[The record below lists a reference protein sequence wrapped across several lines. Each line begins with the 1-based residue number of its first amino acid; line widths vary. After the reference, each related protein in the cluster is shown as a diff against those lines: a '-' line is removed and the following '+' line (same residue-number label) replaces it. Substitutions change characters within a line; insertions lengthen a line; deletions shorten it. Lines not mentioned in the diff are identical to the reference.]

1 MRDGDTGFVGEY
13 NMKDVIRAETPRV
26 SRRFALALWSAW
38 LLCVGIVLAAPA
50 AAQNSIYC
58 PTLSASVV
66 NGDSVS
72 IDVTNC
78 DGPLNIGVGDPGIPP
93 THGTYTVGPQTG
105 PLGTQFV
112 TYSHNGNSATF
123 DSFYLEDE
131 DGGRININI
140 TIGPPTVAIVVAPA
154 TLPTM
159 RAGTPF
165 SQTLTSSGGV
175 APYTYAL
182 TAGTLPTG
190 LTLTPAGVLSGTP
203 TQRGPYAFSVRSQDS
218 VGDFVIKGYTG
229 TVLNPVLTLVP
240 GSATAI
246 QGVAFSQTLTVSG
259 GVAPHLFQIESGALP
274 TGITLSTGG
283 LLSGTTNAA
292 PGNYPV
298 TLRVT
303 DASSGSGSYFE
314 LEPFTLTVSPPPAVS
329 IAVAPASVP
338 EDSGTPLVYTLTR
351 TLNLSSPTVVNL
363 TTGGTATPGID
374 YTGSSAIATI
384 PAGQTMTTV
393 SIVPVSDTTVEADE
407 TVILSVAAGTGYTV
421 GAPASATGTITNDD
435 RPTATIAVA
444 PASLPEDGGGSFL
457 YTVTL
462 DQATPTAL
470 SVAYTL
476 GGTATAGV
484 DFTSPASPLVIAA
497 NTTSATITVTPTA
510 DTTIEPDETVIVT
523 LTAGAAYTV
532 GSPGA
537 ATATIVNDDSPS
549 LSINDVSQ
557 SEGNAGT
564 TNFTFTVS
572 LSQAAG
578 PGGVTFD
585 IATANGTA
593 TAGSDYVARSLTAQT
608 IPAGS
613 STYSFSVQVNGDTLN
628 EADESFFV
636 NVTNISGATA
646 GDTQGQGTIVNDDP
660 PPSLGIGNVSVP
672 EGDSGTTPAVFTVS
686 LSATSGQTVTVNY
699 ATANGTATAGA
710 DYQPTSGTLTFPP
723 GATTQTVTVPVIG
736 DIVPEADETFSV
748 VLSAPTNATL
758 GSATG
763 TGTIVDDDEPVT
775 IAPATLPNAAVAAAY
790 SQTLTAS
797 GGNGGPYTF
806 AVTAGALPAG
816 LTLASGGALTGT
828 PTASGT
834 FTFTVTATDSS
845 PSPGPFNGV
854 QAYTLIVA
862 APTVVLPATAL
873 AQAVLDSPYTA
884 ALNPASGGTAP
895 YTYALAAGTLP
906 GGIALAADG
915 TLSGTPTAIG
925 TFNFSVTATD
935 STTGDGPYSSA
946 PRGYTLTVVDA
957 VPVANPVSASVA
969 YDAPATAVTLNITGG
984 TPDAVAIGT
993 APLHGTAIASGLSI
1007 TYQPSP
1013 GYAGPDSFTY
1023 TASNG
1028 TGTSAPA
1035 TVTITVGEPTI
1046 TITPDGALT
1055 APVGAA
1061 YTLGFTFAGGA
1072 APYGSYAVTGLPA
1085 GLTVTASTA
1094 TTVTVSGTPTAAGTF
1109 SVEVTGTD
1117 SSTGTGP
1124 FTQSATFTLTIG
1136 AATLT
1141 MTPPAGDLALVYN
1154 APYSQSFEAS
1164 GGTAPYTYAV
1174 TAGTLPAGIT
1184 LSSAGQMTGTPTV
1197 PGDYPVTITA
1207 TDASTGSGAPF
1218 SVAQAYVLR
1227 VGAATITITPATLPT
1242 PLVGVAYTQQL
1253 TASGGAAPYTF
1264 AVSAGTLPTGLSMSP
1279 AGQISGSPTAS
1290 GSFAFTVTATD
1301 DNAQTGSQAYTLDI
1315 APPTLTLLPATLP
1328 NGLAGTAYSQQFT
1341 AGGGLAP
1348 YTYALSAGTLPAGL
1362 TLSSAGLL
1370 SGTPTADGTYTFS
1383 VQATDSTG
1391 GTAGTVTVAYTLTVG
1406 APTITIAPATIPDG
1420 VVGEAYTVTLTASGG
1435 TAPYAYA
1442 VTAGALPAGLALG
1455 SGGTLAGTPTVGGS
1469 FTFTVTATDANDFT
1483 GTQAYTLQIDAPTI
1497 TIAPPTLPA
1506 GTVGTAYTAT
1516 LTASGGTAPYTYAVS
1531 AGALPGGLAL
1541 AGDGTLSGTPTA
1553 SGSFAFTVTAT
1564 DANAQTGEQAY
1575 TLEIVDALTL
1585 PATDL
1590 PDASAGVAYSATL
1603 NPAVG
1608 GTPPYTYA
1616 LTGGALP
1623 AGLALGADG
1632 TIAGTPGEVGAFGFT
1647 VTVTDSVDGTAQ
1659 RDYTLTVGQQAQTI
1673 VFPPQAVAQRPFV
1686 PGGTFAIDPLASG
1699 GASGNPVT
1707 YTAGPPSVCTVSGT
1721 TVTMVGPGV
1730 CVITASQAGGG
1741 LYAPATPVSQSVTLV
1756 GEPVAVPTL
1765 SQAALALLVLL
1776 LAGFGAWRQRPLGHR
1791 R

>member
-1 MRDGDTGFVGEY
+1 
-13 NMKDVIRAETPRV
+13 MKDVIRAAAPRANQ
-26 SRRFALALWSAW
+26 RFAHWIWSVL
-38 LLCVGIVLAAPA
+38 LLCAGIVLAAPA
-50 AAQNSIYC
+50 SAQDSVYC
-58 PTLSASVV
+58 PTLNATVA
-66 NGDSVS
+66 NGDSVP
-72 IDVTNC
+72 IDVSNC

-112 TYSHNGNSATF
+112 TYSHNGNSATS

-140 TIGPPTVAIVVAPA
+140 TIGPPTATIVVAPA
-154 TLPTM
+154 TLPAM

-182 TAGTLPTG
+182 SAGSLPPG
-190 LTLTPAGVLSGTP
+190 ITLTPAGVLSGTP

-218 VGDFVIKGYTG
+218 IGDFVIKGYTG
-229 TVLNPVLTLVP
+229 VVENPMLTLVP
-240 GSATAI
+240 PTATAI
-246 QGVAFSQTLTVSG
+246 QGVSFSLTLAASG
-259 GVAPHLFQIESGALP
+259 GLAPHVFQIESGVLP
-274 TGITLSTGG
+274 TGITLSSAG
-283 LLSGTTNAA
+283 LLSGLTNAA

-303 DASSGSGSYFE
+303 DASSGPGTYFE

-338 EDSGTPLVYTLTR
+338 EDSGTALVYTVTR
-351 TLNLSSPTVVNL
+351 TLNLSSPTAVNI
-363 TTGGTATPGID
+363 TVGGTATPGID
-374 YTGSSAIATI
+374 YTGATAVATI
-384 PAGQTMTTV
+384 PAGQTTTTI
-393 SIVPVSDTTVEADE
+393 SIVPVADTTVEADE
-407 TVILSVAAGTGYTV
+407 TVVLSVAAGAGYSV
-421 GAPASATGTITNDD
+421 GGPASATGTIANDD

-444 PASLPEDGGGSFL
+444 PSSLPEDGGGAFV

-462 DQATPTAL
+462 DQAAPSAV
-470 SVAYTL
+470 SVSYTL
-476 GGTATAGV
+476 GGTATAGT
-484 DFTSPASPLVIAA
+484 DFTSPASPLVIPA

-510 DTTIEPDETVIVT
+510 DAAIEPDETVIVT
-523 LTAGAAYTV
+523 LTASAAYTV

-557 SEGNAGT
+557 AEGNAGT
-564 TNFTFTVS
+564 TSFTFTVS
-572 LSQAAG
+572 LSQPAG

-585 IATANGTA
+585 VATADGTA

-613 STYSFSVQVNGDTLN
+613 STYSFTVQVNGDTLN
-628 EADESFFV
+628 EADETFFV
-636 NVTNISGATA
+636 NVTNISGAVA

-660 PPSLGIGNVSVP
+660 LPTLGIGNVNVS
-672 EGDSGTTPAVFTVS
+672 EGDSGTTPALFTVS
-686 LSATSGQTVTVNY
+686 LSAVSGQTVTVSY
-699 ATANGTATAGA
+699 ATANGTAAAPA
-710 DYQPTSGTLTFPP
+710 DYQPASGTLTFPP
-723 GATTQTVTVPVIG
+723 GVTTQAVTVQVVG

-748 VLSAPTNATL
+748 ALSAPTNATL

-763 TGTIVDDDEPVT
+763 TGTILDDDEPVT

-816 LTLASGGALTGT
+816 LTLASGGTLSGT

-834 FTFTVTATDSS
+834 FAFTVTATDGS
-845 PSPGPFNGV
+845 PSPGPFTGV

-862 APTVVLPATAL
+862 APTVVLPATTL

-895 YTYALAAGTLP
+895 YTYALTAGTLP
-906 GGIALAADG
+906 GGITLTADG

-925 TFNFSVTATD
+925 TFDFSVTATD

-946 PRGYTLTVVDA
+946 PRGYSLVVVDA

-969 YDAPATAVTLNITGG
+969 YDAPATPITLDISGG

-993 APLHGTAIASGLSI
+993 APTHGTAIASGLAI
-1007 TYQPSP
+1007 TYQPVS
-1013 GYAGPDSFTY
+1013 GYAGPDTFTY

-1055 APVGAA
+1055 APVGAP
-1061 YTLGFTFAGGA
+1061 YTLSFTFAGGA

-1085 GLTVTASTA
+1085 GLSVDASTA

-1124 FTQSATFTLTIG
+1124 FTHSETFAVTIG

-1141 MTPPAGDLALVYN
+1141 MTPPAGDLTLVYN

-1174 TAGTLPAGIT
+1174 TAGTLPAGIS
-1184 LSSAGQMTGTPTV
+1184 LSSAGLMSGTPTV

-1218 SVAQAYVLR
+1218 SVAQAYTLR
-1227 VGAATITITPATLPT
+1227 VGAATITIAPATLPD
-1242 PLVGVAYTQQL
+1242 PAVGAAYAQQL

-1279 AGQISGSPTAS
+1279 AGEISGSPTAS
-1290 GSFAFTVTATD
+1290 GSFAFTVTASD
-1301 DNAQTGSQAYTLDI
+1301 DNGQSGSQAYTLTV
-1315 APPTLTLLPATLP
+1315 APPPLTLLPATLP

-1341 AGGGLAP
+1341 ASGGIAP
-1348 YTYALSAGTLPAGL
+1348 YTYALSSGTLPAGL
-1362 TLSSAGLL
+1362 SLSAAGLL
-1370 SGTPTADGTYTFS
+1370 SGTPTADGSYDFS
-1383 VQATDSTG
+1383 VEATDSTS
-1391 GTAGTVTVAYTLTVG
+1391 GTAGTVTVAYTLTIG
-1406 APTITIAPATIPDG
+1406 APTITIAPATLPDG
-1420 VVGEAYTVTLTASGG
+1420 VVGEAYTATLTASGG
-1435 TAPYAYA
+1435 TAPYTYA
-1442 VTAGALPAGLALG
+1442 VSAGALPAGVTLG
-1455 SGGTLAGTPTVGGS
+1455 SGGTLAGTPTEGGS

-1483 GTQAYTLQIDAPTI
+1483 GTQAYTLQIGSPTI
-1497 TIAPPTLPA
+1497 EIAPAVLPA
-1506 GTVGTAYTAT
+1506 GTVGTAYSQA
-1516 LTASGGTAPYTYAVS
+1516 LTASGGTAPYAYAVS

-1564 DANAQTGEQAY
+1564 DANAQTGERAY
-1575 TLEIVDALTL
+1575 TLEIVDALSL

-1590 PDASAGVAYSATL
+1590 PDASAGVAYAAAL
-1603 NPAVG
+1603 EPAVG

-1623 AGLALGADG
+1623 AGLTLGSDG
-1632 TIAGTPGEVGAFGFT
+1632 TIAGTPSEVGEFAFT
-1647 VTVTDSVDGTAQ
+1647 VTVTDSVSGTAT
-1659 RDYTLTVGQQAQTI
+1659 RDYTLSVGLQAQTI
-1673 VFPPQAVAQRPFV
+1673 VFPPQAVTQRPFV
-1686 PGGTFAIDPLASG
+1686 QGGTFTVDPLATG

-1707 YTAGPPSVCTVSGT
+1707 YTAGPPSVCTISGI

-1741 LYAPATPVSQSVTLV
+1741 LYAPAAPVSQPVTLV

-1776 LAGFGAWRQRPLGHR
+1776 LAGFGVGCQRPIGR
-1791 R
+1791 RR

>member
-1 MRDGDTGFVGEY
+1 
-13 NMKDVIRAETPRV
+13 MKDVIRAGTPRA
-26 SRRFALALWSAW
+26 SHRFAHWIWSAL
-38 LLCVGIVLAAPA
+38 LLCAGFALAAPA
-50 AAQNSIYC
+50 SAQNSIYC
-58 PTLSASVV
+58 PTLSATVA
-66 NGDSVS
+66 NGDSVA

-112 TYSHNGNSATF
+112 TYSHNGNSATS

-140 TIGPPTVAIVVAPA
+140 TIGPPTAAIVVAPA

-182 TAGTLPTG
+182 SAGTLPAG

-218 VGDFVIKGYTG
+218 VSDFVIKAYTG
-229 TVLNPVLTLVP
+229 TVQNPMLSLVP
-240 GSATAI
+240 ASATAI
-246 QGVAFSQTLTVSG
+246 QGVSFSLALSVSG
-259 GVAPHLFQIESGALP
+259 GLAPHAFQIESGALP
-274 TGITLSTGG
+274 AGITLSAGG
-283 LLSGTTNAA
+283 LLSGTTAAA
-292 PGNYPV
+292 PGNYSV

-303 DASSGSGSYFE
+303 DASTGPGTYFE

-329 IAVAPASVP
+329 IAVTPASVQ
-338 EDSGTPLVYTLTR
+338 EDSGTALLYTVTR
-351 TLNLSSPTVVNL
+351 TLNLSSPTVVNI
-363 TTGGTATPGID
+363 TAGGTATAGID
-374 YTGSSAIATI
+374 YSGGTATATI
-384 PAGQTMTTV
+384 PAGQTTTTIA
-393 SIVPVSDTTVEADE
+393 IVPVADTTVEPDE
-407 TVILSVAAGTGYTV
+407 TVILSIAAGSGYSV
-421 GAPASATGTITNDD
+421 GSPASATGTITNDD
-435 RPTATIAVA
+435 RPTATIAVT
-444 PASLPEDGGGSFL
+444 PSSLPEDGGGSFV

-462 DQATPTAL
+462 DQTAPTAL
-470 SVAYTL
+470 SLNYTI
-476 GGTATAGV
+476 GGTATAGA
-484 DFTSPASPLVIAA
+484 DFTSPASPLVIPA
-497 NTTSATITVTPTA
+497 NTTSGTITVTPTA
-510 DTTIEPDETVIVT
+510 DSTIEPDETVIVT
-523 LTAGAAYTV
+523 LAAGATYTV

-537 ATATIVNDDSPS
+537 ATATIVNDDLPS

-557 SEGNAGT
+557 AEGNAGT
-564 TNFTFTVS
+564 TTFTFTVS

-585 IATANGTA
+585 VATADGTA
-593 TAGSDYVARSLTAQT
+593 TGGIDYSSQSPVALMIA
-608 IPAGS
+608 AGS
-613 STYSFSVQVNGDTLN
+613 STASVTVLVNGDTLN
-628 EADESFFV
+628 EADETFFV
-636 NVTNISGATA
+636 NVTNISGAVA

-660 PPSLGIGNVSVP
+660 LPTLGIGNVNVS
-672 EGDSGTTPAVFTVS
+672 EGDSGTTPALFAVS
-686 LSATSGQTVTVNY
+686 LSAVSGQTVTVNY
-699 ATANGTATAGA
+699 ATANGTATAPA
-710 DYQPTSGTLTFPP
+710 DYQPASGTLTFLP
-723 GATTQTVTVPVIG
+723 GVTTQTITVQVVG

-748 VLSAPTNATL
+748 ALSAPTNATL

-763 TGTIVDDDEPVT
+763 TGTILDDDEPVT
-775 IAPATLPNAAVAAAY
+775 IAPTTLPNAAVAAAY

-816 LTLASGGALTGT
+816 LTLANGGALTGT

-834 FTFTVTATDSS
+834 FTFTVTATDGS
-845 PSPGPFNGV
+845 PSPGPFNGQ

-884 ALNPASGGTAP
+884 TLNPASGGTAP
-895 YTYALAAGTLP
+895 YTYALTAGTLP
-906 GGIALAADG
+906 GGITLAADG

-935 STTGDGPYSSA
+935 STTGNGPYSSA
-946 PRGYTLTVVDA
+946 PRGYSLVVVDA

-969 YDAPATAVTLNITGG
+969 YDAPATPITLNITGG

-993 APLHGTAIASGLSI
+993 APMHGTAVASGLSI
-1007 TYQPSP
+1007 TYQPAP
-1013 GYAGPDSFTY
+1013 GYAGPDTFTY

-1055 APVGAA
+1055 APVGAP

-1072 APYGSYAVTGLPA
+1072 APYGGYAVTGLPP
-1085 GLTVTASTA
+1085 GLAVTASTA

-1124 FTQSATFTLTIG
+1124 FTHSETFTLTIG
-1136 AATLT
+1136 AAALT
-1141 MTPPAGDLALVYN
+1141 MTPPAGDLTLVYN
-1154 APYSQSFEAS
+1154 APYSQNFEAS

-1184 LSSAGQMTGTPTV
+1184 LSSAGLMSGTPTV

-1207 TDASTGSGAPF
+1207 TDASTGTGAPF
-1218 SVAQAYVLR
+1218 SVAQAYTLR
-1227 VGAATITITPATLPT
+1227 VGAAAIAIAPATLPD
-1242 PLVGVAYTQQL
+1242 PVIGVAYAQQL

-1264 AVSAGTLPTGLSMSP
+1264 AVSAGTLPTGLSLSP

-1290 GSFAFTVTATD
+1290 GSFTFTVTATD

-1341 AGGGLAP
+1341 ASGGLAP
-1348 YTYALSAGTLPAGL
+1348 YTYAVAAGTLPAGL
-1362 TLSSAGLL
+1362 SLSSAGLL
-1370 SGTPTADGTYTFS
+1370 SGTPTADGTYNFS
-1383 VQATDSTG
+1383 VQASDSTG

-1406 APTITIAPATIPDG
+1406 APTITIAPATIADG
-1420 VVGEAYTVTLTASGG
+1420 VVGEAYTATLTASGG
-1435 TAPYAYA
+1435 TAPYTYA
-1442 VTAGALPAGLALG
+1442 VTAGALPAGVTLG
-1455 SGGTLAGTPTVGGS
+1455 SGGTLAGTPTEGGS

-1483 GTQAYTLQIDAPTI
+1483 GTQAYTLQIGAPAI
-1497 TIAPPTLPA
+1497 TIAPATLPA
-1506 GTVGTAYTAT
+1506 GTVGTAYSQVLA
-1516 LTASGGTAPYTYAVS
+1516 ASGGTAPYTYAVS
-1531 AGALPGGLAL
+1531 AGALPDGLAL

-1575 TLEIVDALTL
+1575 TLQIVDALTL

-1590 PDASAGVAYSATL
+1590 PDASAGAAYSATL
-1603 NPAVG
+1603 EPAVG

-1623 AGLALGADG
+1623 AGLTLGSDG
-1632 TIAGTPGEVGAFGFT
+1632 TIAGTPSEVGEFAFT
-1647 VTVTDSVDGTAQ
+1647 VIVTDSVSGTAT
-1659 RDYTLTVGQQAQTI
+1659 RDYTLTVGLQAQTI

-1686 PGGTFAIDPLASG
+1686 PGGTFAVDPLASG

-1707 YTAGPPSVCTVSGT
+1707 YTAGPPSVCTISGT

-1776 LAGFGAWRQRPLGHR
+1776 LAGLGAWRQRPIGR
-1791 R
+1791 SR

>member
-1 MRDGDTGFVGEY
+1 
-13 NMKDVIRAETPRV
+13 MKDVIRAETPRV
-26 SRRFALALWSAW
+26 SRRLALGLWSAW
-38 LLCVGIVLAAPA
+38 LLCIGIVLAGPA
-50 AAQNSIYC
+50 AAQNSVYC
-58 PTLSASVV
+58 PTLNASVA

-93 THGTYTVGPQTG
+93 LHGTYTVGPQTG

-112 TYSHNGNSATF
+112 TYSHNGNSATS

-131 DGGRININI
+131 DGGHININI

-175 APYTYAL
+175 DPYTYAL
-182 TAGTLPTG
+182 TAGTLPAG
-190 LTLTPAGVLSGTP
+190 LTLTPAGLLSGTP

-218 VGDFVIKGYTG
+218 IGDFVIKGYTG
-229 TVLNPVLTLVP
+229 TVLNPILTLVP
-240 GSATAI
+240 NSATAI
-246 QGVAFSQTLTVSG
+246 QGVAFSQALSVSG
-259 GVAPHLFQIESGALP
+259 GVAPHVFQLESGVLP
-274 TGITLSTGG
+274 TGITLTPAG
-283 LLSGTTNAA
+283 LLSGTTSAA

-303 DASSGSGSYFE
+303 DASTGSGSYFE

-329 IAVAPASVP
+329 IAVAPASVQ
-338 EDSGTPLVYTLTR
+338 EDSGTALVYTVTR
-351 TLNLSSPTVVNL
+351 TLNLTSPTVVNL
-363 TTGGTATPGID
+363 TTGGTATPGTD
-374 YTGSSAIATI
+374 YTGGTATATI
-384 PAGQTMTTV
+384 PAGQTTTTV
-393 SIVPVSDTTVEADE
+393 SIVPVSDTTVEANE
-407 TVILSVAAGTGYTV
+407 TVILSVAAGAGYTV
-421 GAPASATGTITNDD
+421 GSPASATGTITNDD
-435 RPTATIAVA
+435 QPVA
-444 PASLPEDGGGSFL
+444 NLSVTPSSLLEDSGGAFVF
-457 YTVTL
+457 TVTL
-462 DQATPTAL
+462 DQATPT
-470 SVAYTL
+470 SIQIAYSI
-476 GGTATAGV
+476 GGTASNTDYTNSGLLLISAG
-484 DFTSPASPLVIAA
+484 
-497 NTTSATITVTPTA
+497 TTSGQVTVTPIA
-510 DTTIEPDETVIVT
+510 DALIEPDETVVFTI
-523 LTAGAAYTV
+523 LPGLGYTV
-532 GSPGA
+532 GSTDT
-537 ATATIVNDDSPS
+537 ATAVIVNDDSPS

-557 SEGNAGT
+557 NEGNAGT
-564 TNFTFTVS
+564 TAFTFTVS

-585 IATANGTA
+585 IATADGTA

-613 STYSFSVQVNGDTLN
+613 STYAFTVQVNGDTLN
-628 EADESFFV
+628 EADETFFV
-636 NVTNISGATA
+636 NVGNVTGAVVN
-646 GDTQGQGTIVNDDP
+646 DNQGVGTIVNDDA

-686 LSATSGQTVTVNY
+686 LSAASGQTVTVNY
-699 ATANGTATAGA
+699 ATANGTATASA
-710 DYQPTSGTLTFPP
+710 DYQPASGTLTFPP
-723 GATTQTVTVPVIG
+723 GTTTQTITVQVIG

-748 VLSAPTNATL
+748 VLSAPSNATL

-775 IAPATLPNAAVAAAY
+775 IAPTTLPNAAVAAAY

-816 LTLASGGALTGT
+816 LTLSGGGVLAGT
-828 PTASGT
+828 PTASGS
-834 FTFTVTATDSS
+834 FAFTVTATDSS

-854 QAYTLIVA
+854 QAYTLNVT

-884 ALNPASGGTAP
+884 VLNPASGGTAP
-895 YTYALAAGTLP
+895 YTYAQTGGTLP
-906 GGIALAADG
+906 GGITLASDG

-925 TFNFSVTATD
+925 TFDFSVTATD
-935 STTGDGPYSSA
+935 STTGDGPYTSA
-946 PRGYTLTVVDA
+946 PRDYSLIVVDA
-957 VPVANPVSASVA
+957 IPIANPVSANVP
-969 YDAPATAVTLNITGG
+969 YDAPATPVTLNITGG
-984 TPDAVAIGT
+984 TPASVAIAT
-993 APLHGTAIASGLSI
+993 APTHGTAIASGLSM
-1007 TYQPSP
+1007 TYQPNP
-1013 GYAGPDSFTY
+1013 GYAGPDTFTY

-1035 TVTITVGEPTI
+1035 TVTITVGDPTI

-1055 APVGAA
+1055 APVGAP

-1184 LSSAGQMTGTPTV
+1184 LSSGGQMTGTPTA

-1207 TDASTGSGAPF
+1207 TDASTGTGAPF
-1218 SVAQAYVLR
+1218 TVAQAYTLR
-1227 VGAATITITPATLPT
+1227 VGAATITIAPATLPA
-1242 PLVGVAYTQQL
+1242 PVVGAAYAQQL
-1253 TASGGAAPYTF
+1253 TASGGAAPYTY
-1264 AVSAGTLPTGLSMSP
+1264 AIASGTLPTGLSMSTS
-1279 AGQISGSPTAS
+1279 GQLSGTPTAS
-1290 GSFAFTVTATD
+1290 GSFTFTVIAED
-1301 DNAQTGSQAYTLDI
+1301 DNAQTGSQAYTLDV

-1341 AGGGLAP
+1341 ASGGLAP
-1348 YTYALSAGTLPAGL
+1348 YTYAVIVGTLPAGL
-1362 TLSSAGLL
+1362 SLSSAGLL
-1370 SGTPTADGTYTFS
+1370 SGTPTADGSYSFS

-1391 GTAGTVTVAYTLTVG
+1391 GTAGTVTVAYTLTIG

-1420 VVGEAYTVTLTASGG
+1420 VVGEAYTATLTASGG
-1435 TAPYAYA
+1435 TAPYTYA
-1442 VTAGALPAGLALG
+1442 VTAGALPAGVTLA
-1455 SGGTLAGTPTVGGS
+1455 SGGTLAGTPTAGGS

-1483 GTQAYTLQIDAPTI
+1483 GTQAYTLQIGSPTI
-1497 TIAPPTLPA
+1497 EIAPPALPA
-1506 GTVGTAYTAT
+1506 GTVGTAYSQA
-1516 LTASGGTAPYTYAVS
+1516 LTASGGTAPYTYAIS
-1531 AGALPGGLAL
+1531 AGTLPGGLAL

-1564 DANAQTGEQAY
+1564 DANAQTGERAY

-1590 PDASAGVAYSATL
+1590 PDASAGAAYSATL

-1623 AGLALGADG
+1623 AGLTLGGDG
-1632 TIAGTPGEVGAFGFT
+1632 TIAGTPSEVGAFGFT
-1647 VTVTDSVDGTAQ
+1647 VTVTDSVDGTASG
-1659 RDYTLTVGQQAQTI
+1659 DFTLTVGLQAQTI
-1673 VFPPQAVAQRPFV
+1673 VFPPQAVTQRPFV
-1686 PGGTFAIDPLASG
+1686 QGGTFAIDPLATG

-1707 YTAGPPSVCTVSGT
+1707 YTAGPPSVCTISGT

-1765 SQAALALLVLL
+1765 SQTALALLMLL
-1776 LAGFGAWRQRPLGHR
+1776 LAGLGAWRQRPLGR
-1791 R
+1791 RR

>member
-1 MRDGDTGFVGEY
+1 
-13 NMKDVIRAETPRV
+13 MKDVIRAGTPRA
-26 SRRFALALWSAW
+26 SHRFAHWIWSAL
-38 LLCVGIVLAAPA
+38 LLCAGFALAAPA
-50 AAQNSIYC
+50 SAQNSIYC
-58 PTLSASVV
+58 PTLSATVA
-66 NGDSVS
+66 NGDSVA

-112 TYSHNGNSATF
+112 TYSHNGNSATS

-140 TIGPPTVAIVVAPA
+140 TIGPPTAAIVVAPA

-182 TAGTLPTG
+182 SAGTLPAG
-190 LTLTPAGVLSGTP
+190 LTLTPAGVLAGTP

-218 VGDFVIKGYTG
+218 VSDFVIKAYTG
-229 TVLNPVLTLVP
+229 TVQNPMLSLVP
-240 GSATAI
+240 ASATAI
-246 QGVAFSQTLTVSG
+246 QGVSFSLALSVSG
-259 GVAPHLFQIESGALP
+259 GLAPHAFQIESGALP
-274 TGITLSTGG
+274 AGITLSAGG
-283 LLSGTTNAA
+283 LLSGTTAAA

-303 DASSGSGSYFE
+303 DASTGPGTYFE

-329 IAVAPASVP
+329 IAVTPASVQ
-338 EDSGTPLVYTLTR
+338 EDSGTALLYTVTR
-351 TLNLSSPTVVNL
+351 TLNLSSPTVVNI
-363 TTGGTATPGID
+363 TAGGTATPGID
-374 YTGSSAIATI
+374 YGGGTATATI
-384 PAGQTMTTV
+384 PAGQTTTTIA
-393 SIVPVSDTTVEADE
+393 IVPVADTTVEPDE
-407 TVILSVAAGTGYTV
+407 TVILSIAAGSGYSV
-421 GAPASATGTITNDD
+421 GSPASATGTIANDD
-435 RPTATIAVA
+435 RPTATIAVT
-444 PASLPEDGGGSFL
+444 PSSLPEDGGGSFV

-462 DQATPTAL
+462 DQAAPTAL
-470 SVAYTL
+470 SLNYTI
-476 GGTATAGV
+476 GGTATAGA
-484 DFTSPASPLVIAA
+484 DFTSPASPLVIPA
-497 NTTSATITVTPTA
+497 NTTSGTITVTPTA
-510 DTTIEPDETVIVT
+510 DSTIEPDETVVVT
-523 LTAGAAYTV
+523 LAAGATYTV

-537 ATATIVNDDSPS
+537 ATATIVNDDLPS

-557 SEGNAGT
+557 AEGNAGT
-564 TNFTFTVS
+564 TTFTFTVS

-585 IATANGTA
+585 VATADGTA
-593 TAGSDYVARSLTAQT
+593 IAGSDYVARSLTAQS
-608 IPAGS
+608 IPVGS
-613 STYSFSVQVNGDTLN
+613 STYSFTVLVNGDTLN

-636 NVTNISGATA
+636 NVSNISGAIA
-646 GDTQGQGTIVNDDP
+646 GATQGQGTIVNDDP
-660 PPSLGIGNVSVP
+660 LPTLGIGNVNVS
-672 EGDSGTTPAVFTVS
+672 EGDSGTTPALFAVS
-686 LSATSGQTVTVNY
+686 LSAVSGQTVTVNY
-699 ATANGTATAGA
+699 ATANGTATAPA
-710 DYQPTSGTLTFPP
+710 DYQPASGTLTFLP
-723 GATTQTVTVPVIG
+723 GVTTQTITVQVVG

-748 VLSAPTNATL
+748 ALSAPTNATL

-763 TGTIVDDDEPVT
+763 TGTILDDDEPVT
-775 IAPATLPNAAVAAAY
+775 IAPTTLPNAAVAAAY

-816 LTLASGGALTGT
+816 LTLANGGALTGT

-834 FTFTVTATDSS
+834 FTFTVTATDGS
-845 PSPGPFNGV
+845 PSPGPFNGQ

-895 YTYALAAGTLP
+895 YTYALTAGTLP
-906 GGIALAADG
+906 GGITLAADG

-935 STTGDGPYSSA
+935 STTGNGPYSSA
-946 PRGYTLTVVDA
+946 PRGYSLVVVDA

-969 YDAPATAVTLNITGG
+969 YDAPATPITLNITGG

-993 APLHGTAIASGLSI
+993 APMHGTAIASGLSI
-1007 TYQPSP
+1007 TYQPTP
-1013 GYAGPDSFTY
+1013 GYAGPDTFTY

-1055 APVGAA
+1055 APVGAP

-1072 APYGSYAVTGLPA
+1072 APYGGYAVTGLPP
-1085 GLTVTASTA
+1085 GLAVTASTA

-1124 FTQSATFTLTIG
+1124 FTHSETFTLTIG
-1136 AATLT
+1136 AAVLT
-1141 MTPPAGDLALVYN
+1141 MTPPAGDLTLVYN
-1154 APYSQSFEAS
+1154 APYSQNFEAS

-1184 LSSAGQMTGTPTV
+1184 LSSAGLMSGTPTV

-1207 TDASTGSGAPF
+1207 TDASTGTGAPF
-1218 SVAQAYVLR
+1218 SVAQAYTLR
-1227 VGAATITITPATLPT
+1227 VGAAAIAIAPATLPD
-1242 PLVGVAYTQQL
+1242 PVIGVAYAQQL

-1290 GSFAFTVTATD
+1290 GSFTFTVTATD

-1341 AGGGLAP
+1341 ASGGLAP
-1348 YTYALSAGTLPAGL
+1348 YTYAVAAGTLPAGL
-1362 TLSSAGLL
+1362 SLSSAGLL
-1370 SGTPTADGTYTFS
+1370 SGTPTADGTYNFS
-1383 VQATDSTG
+1383 VQASDSTG

-1406 APTITIAPATIPDG
+1406 APTITIAPATIADG
-1420 VVGEAYTVTLTASGG
+1420 VVGEAYTATLTASGG
-1435 TAPYAYA
+1435 TAPYTYA
-1442 VTAGALPAGLALG
+1442 VTAGALPAGVTLG
-1455 SGGTLAGTPTVGGS
+1455 SGGTLAGTPTEGGS

-1483 GTQAYTLQIDAPTI
+1483 GTQAYTLQIGAPAI
-1497 TIAPPTLPA
+1497 TIAPATLPA
-1506 GTVGTAYTAT
+1506 GTVGTAYSQVLA
-1516 LTASGGTAPYTYAVS
+1516 ASGGTAPYTYAVS
-1531 AGALPGGLAL
+1531 AGALPDGLAL

-1575 TLEIVDALTL
+1575 TLQIVDALTL

-1590 PDASAGVAYSATL
+1590 PDASAGAAYSATL
-1603 NPAVG
+1603 EPAVG

-1623 AGLALGADG
+1623 AGLTLGSDG
-1632 TIAGTPGEVGAFGFT
+1632 TIAGTPSEVGEFAFT
-1647 VTVTDSVDGTAQ
+1647 VIVTDSVSGTAT
-1659 RDYTLTVGQQAQTI
+1659 RDYTLTVGLQAQTI

-1686 PGGTFAIDPLASG
+1686 PGGTFAVDPLASG

-1707 YTAGPPSVCTVSGT
+1707 YTAGPPNVCTISGT

-1741 LYAPATPVSQSVTLV
+1741 LYAPATPVSQPVTLV

-1776 LAGFGAWRQRPLGHR
+1776 LAGLGAWRQRPIGR
-1791 R
+1791 SR

>member
-1 MRDGDTGFVGEY
+1 
-13 NMKDVIRAETPRV
+13 MKDVIRAGTPRA
-26 SRRFALALWSAW
+26 SHRFAHWIWSAL
-38 LLCVGIVLAAPA
+38 LLCAGFALAAPA
-50 AAQNSIYC
+50 SAQNSIYC
-58 PTLSASVV
+58 PTLSATVA
-66 NGDSVS
+66 NGDSVA

-112 TYSHNGNSATF
+112 TYSHNGNSATS

-140 TIGPPTVAIVVAPA
+140 TIGPPTAAIVVAPA

-182 TAGTLPTG
+182 SAGTLPAG

-218 VGDFVIKGYTG
+218 VSDFVIKAYTG
-229 TVLNPVLTLVP
+229 TVQNPMLSLVP
-240 GSATAI
+240 ASATAI
-246 QGVAFSQTLTVSG
+246 QGVSFSLALSVSG
-259 GVAPHLFQIESGALP
+259 GLAPHAFQIESGALP
-274 TGITLSTGG
+274 AGITLSAGG
-283 LLSGTTNAA
+283 LLSGTTAAA
-292 PGNYPV
+292 PGNYSV

-303 DASSGSGSYFE
+303 DASTGPGTYFE

-329 IAVAPASVP
+329 IAVTPASVQ
-338 EDSGTPLVYTLTR
+338 EDSGTALLYTVTR
-351 TLNLSSPTVVNL
+351 TLNLSSPTVVNI
-363 TTGGTATPGID
+363 TAGGTATAGID
-374 YTGSSAIATI
+374 YSGGTATATI
-384 PAGQTMTTV
+384 PAGQTTTTIA
-393 SIVPVSDTTVEADE
+393 IVPVADTTVEPDE
-407 TVILSVAAGTGYTV
+407 TVILSIAAGSGYSV
-421 GAPASATGTITNDD
+421 GSPASATGTITNDD
-435 RPTATIAVA
+435 RPTATIAVT
-444 PASLPEDGGGSFL
+444 PSSLPEDGGGSFV

-462 DQATPTAL
+462 DQTAPTAL
-470 SVAYTL
+470 SLNYTI
-476 GGTATAGV
+476 GGTATAGA
-484 DFTSPASPLVIAA
+484 DFTSPASPLVIPA
-497 NTTSATITVTPTA
+497 NTTSGTITVTPTA
-510 DTTIEPDETVIVT
+510 DSTIEPDETVIVT
-523 LTAGAAYTV
+523 LAAGATYTV

-537 ATATIVNDDSPS
+537 ATATIVNDDLPS

-557 SEGNAGT
+557 AEGNAGT
-564 TNFTFTVS
+564 TTFTFTVS

-585 IATANGTA
+585 VATADGTA
-593 TAGSDYVARSLTAQT
+593 TGGIDYSSQSPVALMIA
-608 IPAGS
+608 AGS
-613 STYSFSVQVNGDTLN
+613 STASVTVLVNGDTLN
-628 EADESFFV
+628 EADETFFV
-636 NVTNISGATA
+636 NVTNISGAVA

-660 PPSLGIGNVSVP
+660 PPTLGIGNVSVS
-672 EGDSGTTPAVFTVS
+672 EGDSGTTPALFAVS
-686 LSATSGQTVTVNY
+686 LSAVSGQTVTVNY
-699 ATANGTATAGA
+699 ATANGTATAPA
-710 DYQPTSGTLTFPP
+710 DYQPASGTLTFLP
-723 GATTQTVTVPVIG
+723 GVTTQTITVQVVG

-748 VLSAPTNATL
+748 ALSAPTNATL

-763 TGTIVDDDEPVT
+763 TGTILDDDEPVT
-775 IAPATLPNAAVAAAY
+775 IAPTTLPNAAVAAAY

-816 LTLASGGALTGT
+816 LTLANGGALTGT

-834 FTFTVTATDSS
+834 FTFTVTATDGS
-845 PSPGPFNGV
+845 PSPGPFNGQ

-895 YTYALAAGTLP
+895 YTYVLTAGTLP
-906 GGIALAADG
+906 GGITLAADG

-935 STTGDGPYSSA
+935 STTGNGPYSSA
-946 PRGYTLTVVDA
+946 PRGYSLVVVDA

-969 YDAPATAVTLNITGG
+969 YDAPATPITLNITGG

-993 APLHGTAIASGLSI
+993 APMHGTAIASGLSI
-1007 TYQPSP
+1007 TYQPTP
-1013 GYAGPDSFTY
+1013 GYAGPDTFTY

-1055 APVGAA
+1055 APVGAPYA
-1061 YTLGFTFAGGA
+1061 LGFTFAGGA
-1072 APYGSYAVTGLPA
+1072 APYGGYAVTGLPP
-1085 GLTVTASTA
+1085 GLAVTASTA
-1094 TTVTVSGTPTAAGTF
+1094 TTVTISGTPTAAGTF

-1124 FTQSATFTLTIG
+1124 FTHSETFTLTIG
-1136 AATLT
+1136 AAALT
-1141 MTPPAGDLALVYN
+1141 MTPPAGDLTLVYN
-1154 APYSQSFEAS
+1154 APYSQNFEAS

-1184 LSSAGQMTGTPTV
+1184 LSSAGLMSGTPTV
-1197 PGDYPVTITA
+1197 PGDYPVTIIA
-1207 TDASTGSGAPF
+1207 TDASTGTGAPF
-1218 SVAQAYVLR
+1218 SVAQAYTLR
-1227 VGAATITITPATLPT
+1227 VGAAAIAIAPATLPD
-1242 PLVGVAYTQQL
+1242 PVIGVAYAQQL

-1290 GSFAFTVTATD
+1290 GSFTFTVTATD

-1341 AGGGLAP
+1341 ASGGLAP
-1348 YTYALSAGTLPAGL
+1348 YTYAVAAGTLPAGL
-1362 TLSSAGLL
+1362 SLSSAGLL
-1370 SGTPTADGTYTFS
+1370 SGTPTADGTYNFS
-1383 VQATDSTG
+1383 VQASDSTG

-1420 VVGEAYTVTLTASGG
+1420 VVGEAYTATLTASGG
-1435 TAPYAYA
+1435 TAPYTYA
-1442 VTAGALPAGLALG
+1442 VTAGALPAGVTLG
-1455 SGGTLAGTPTVGGS
+1455 SGGTLAGTPTEGGS
-1469 FTFTVTATDANDFT
+1469 FTFTVTATDANEFT
-1483 GTQAYTLQIDAPTI
+1483 GTQAYTLQIGAPAI
-1497 TIAPPTLPA
+1497 TIAPATLPA
-1506 GTVGTAYTAT
+1506 GTVGTAYSQVLA
-1516 LTASGGTAPYTYAVS
+1516 ASGGTAPYTYAVS
-1531 AGALPGGLAL
+1531 AGALPDGLAL

-1564 DANAQTGEQAY
+1564 DANAQIGEQAY
-1575 TLEIVDALTL
+1575 TLQIVDALTL

-1590 PDASAGVAYSATL
+1590 PDASAGAAYSATL
-1603 NPAVG
+1603 EPAVG

-1623 AGLALGADG
+1623 AGLTLGSDG
-1632 TIAGTPGEVGAFGFT
+1632 TIAGTPSEVGEFAFT
-1647 VTVTDSVDGTAQ
+1647 VTVTDSVSGTAT
-1659 RDYTLTVGQQAQTI
+1659 RDYTLTVGLQAQTI

-1686 PGGTFAIDPLASG
+1686 PGGTFAVDPLASG

-1707 YTAGPPSVCTVSGT
+1707 YTAGPPSVCTISGT

-1776 LAGFGAWRQRPLGHR
+1776 LAGLGAWRQRPIGR
-1791 R
+1791 SR